1 MLKNVN
7 LAHTDMSSKFPSVP
21 CVQCSCR
28 NMVGV
33 MFSDLTVKKLFFY
46 ILRLDDFALTAKL
59 KSGYLIFFL
68 QAHNYIS
75 YSKPRMNRMLL
86 NNSHL
91 PF

>member
-46 ILRLDDFALTAKL
+46 ILRLDDFALTAKQVWL
-59 KSGYLIFFL
+59 SNFLSASPQLYFIF
-68 QAHNYIS
+68 
-75 YSKPRMNRMLL
+75 
-86 NNSHL
+86 
-91 PF
+91 